1 MEKRNQRVRSNF
13 HSEATKNLEEFLK
26 EASDLK
32 TNFEQNAPMQSTYT
46 NENAFSILNDY
57 NDIVQGLRGRWNKM
71 IYGFEMFEIS
81 YTSPA
86 DLDHVD
92 KEIKNLESIWGLKE
106 EWDQEYIKS
115 IKDITFRDIN
125 CEELEEY
132 ADDYLFKLGQLSKEA
147 HIKRWGI
154 VMALKT
160 TIDNFKTV
168 LPLIDS
174 LRKPFMRSRHW

>member
-92 KEIKNLESIWGLKE
+92 KEIKNLESIWGLK
-106 EWDQEYIKS
+106 
-115 IKDITFRDIN
+115 
-125 CEELEEY
+125 
-132 ADDYLFKLGQLSKEA
+132 
-147 HIKRWGI
+147 
-154 VMALKT
+154 
-160 TIDNFKTV
+160 
-168 LPLIDS
+168 
-174 LRKPFMRSRHW
+174 